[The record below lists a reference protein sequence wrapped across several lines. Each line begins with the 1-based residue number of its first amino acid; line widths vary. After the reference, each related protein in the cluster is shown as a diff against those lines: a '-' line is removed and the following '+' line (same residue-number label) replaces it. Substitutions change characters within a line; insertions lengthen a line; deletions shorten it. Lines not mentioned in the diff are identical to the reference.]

1 MQPPLSDVHPK
12 LVEAF
17 VNPEDSEDLRP
28 TLEAIKSSEE
38 PDLPYHGGQM
48 CISEDRSKIAC
59 QGEQCHGLRLW
70 LVHLV
75 KHFLIPQ
82 GYTLQWRDLWDAFED
97 TEAAG
102 AFTSKTMRSKLLT
115 S

>member
-1 MQPPLSDVHPK
+1 VQPPLSDAHPK

-82 GYTLQWRDLWDAFED
+82 GYTLQMARFHGTRLRTLRPRVHLHQRQCD
-97 TEAAG
+97 
-102 AFTSKTMRSKLLT
+102 RNC
-115 S
+115 

>member
-1 MQPPLSDVHPK
+1 MSFELYQTWRHFGLSRLLKRSFEVQPPLLDAHPK

-48 CISEDRSKIAC
+48 
-59 QGEQCHGLRLW
+59 
-70 LVHLV
+70 
-75 KHFLIPQ
+75 
-82 GYTLQWRDLWDAFED
+82 
-97 TEAAG
+97 
-102 AFTSKTMRSKLLT
+102 
-115 S
+115 

>member
-1 MQPPLSDVHPK
+1 
-12 LVEAF
+12 
-17 VNPEDSEDLRP
+17 
-28 TLEAIKSSEE
+28 
-38 PDLPYHGGQM
+38 M
-48 CISEDRSKIAC
+48 CISEARSKIAC

-75 KHFLIPQ
+75 KHFFIHRATPSN
-82 GYTLQWRDLWDAFED
+82 GEISWDAFED

>member
-1 MQPPLSDVHPK
+1 VQPPLSDAHPK

-17 VNPEDSEDLRP
+17 VNPEDSEDLRL

-75 KHFLIPQ
+75 KHFFIPQ
-82 GYTLQWRDLWDAFED
+82 GYTLQWRDFM
-97 TEAAG
+97 G
-102 AFTSKTMRSKLLT
+102 RV
-115 S
+115 